1 MLKGSRW
8 TDVPL
13 RALCVCRAR
22 QTLKNEWVIL
32 ENAGGG
38 RFLWVQVLKA
48 I

>member
-13 RALCVCRAR
+13 RALCVCSAR
-22 QTLKNEWVIL
+22 QTPKIEWAIL